1 MGVVDSAA
9 VRAAAVLADLGRE
22 QAARVLRYLDDRAV
36 NELLLGAEFWRQH
49 EGRVDA
55 PESSAALSRLR
66 SADPATLG
74 AILVREQA
82 QTVAVVLG
90 LLSAERAAAVLS
102 ELPESSRTSALT
114 RLSTLERVNRDL
126 LALVIETLVAELDSV
141 GELAQVEGPTRAV
154 TLMGGGNGSQREKVL
169 TALERE
175 DPRAAE
181 AMRTRLANGTP
192 NGNPES

>member
-49 EGRVDA
+49 EGRTDT
-55 PESSAALSRLR
+55 PQESPVLSRLR
-66 SADPATLG
+66 RADPATLG
-74 AILVREQA
+74 AILTREQP

-90 LLSAERAAAVLS
+90 LLSAERAASVIAA
-102 ELPESSRTSALT
+102 LPEASRALALT
-114 RLSTLERVNRDL
+114 RLSTLERVNRDVL
-126 LALVIETLVAELDSV
+126 DLVVETLVAELDSV
-141 GELAQVEGPTRAV
+141 GELHRVEGSTRTVA
-154 TLMGGGNGSQREKVL
+154 LMGGVHGVERERVM
-169 TALERE
+169 AAIERE

-181 AMRTRLANGTP
+181 SLRALLVEAP
-192 NGNPES
+192 VE